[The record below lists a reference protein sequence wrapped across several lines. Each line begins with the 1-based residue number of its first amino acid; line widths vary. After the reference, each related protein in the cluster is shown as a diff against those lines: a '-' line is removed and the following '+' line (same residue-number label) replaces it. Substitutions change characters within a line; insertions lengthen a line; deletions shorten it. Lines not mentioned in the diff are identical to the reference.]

1 MAVEV
6 GKANEA
12 TVMLT
17 SGASGR
23 VSALFSLRMLRSLWL
38 LLNAFLLLF
47 LLPFRGRR
55 RMAQVK
61 EAEKVKVVERKG
73 TFLRVPAKMVP
84 RKSLVDQE
92 VAARRALAIRRVL
105 QDDDKDTVREFSCF
119 GKSIGDTMF
128 TQSWTPLTTKVRGL
142 VFILHGLNEH
152 SGRYNDFAK
161 KLNAS
166 GLKVYG
172 MDWIVMH
179 NTRRRQVA
187 MKFIQRL
194 DEEAGEGTSQ
204 VPPANVDQHEPQN
217 EVDSQASGAVP
228 PPPPEGR
235 RGANIPPGP
244 LPVVPDQDLDMRS
257 AVQLLTRIVASQ
269 AQHQTFGIA
278 DRSVSARVRDFINL
292 DPPVFTGVDHNADP
306 QDFLDLMQRTLQ
318 IIHATD
324 VESVEFT
331 SYRLRDVAVTWYE
344 TWKQT
349 RGPNVPP
356 VTWKEFS
363 EAFLQQYLPIE
374 LRRAR
379 RDRFLHLEQGNMSVR
394 EYSMQFNSLAR
405 YAPKIV
411 ADMSDRVHQFVSGL
425 GAHLINECTTASL
438 NQGMDI
444 ARIQAYAQGLEDRKR
459 QQRANREHDR
469 GQQKRA
475 RFAGNIGEFRGGFRP
490 QFPRRQ
496 SYPAASAPP
505 QFQGQRQ
512 DRTTYS
518 GPGQS
523 SRTPGPQFRG
533 EFSQMRPQFLRCDR
547 CGRNHFGPCRQGSDA
562 CYTCGQP
569 GHIMRHCPM
578 TGGGGMAQPTASVG
592 ASSSSVRPPRQSMQT
607 SAGRG
612 RGRFGASGSGGQQN
626 RIYALSSRQ
635 DLESSPDVVTG
646 HGGSDGLH
654 AYVPSLDDA
663 VSDMKQFLSKI
674 LAENRGLKCFCFGH
688 STGAAIV
695 LKASLDP
702 KVRARICGVVLTSP
716 AVGVQPAH
724 PIFTALAPVVSFLMP
739 RFQFSAAN
747 KEGVTVSRDPKVL
760 LAKYSDPLVFTG
772 AIRVRTG
779 YEILRITANLQQ
791 NLSSFTIPFLVL
803 HGTDDAVTDP
813 EASKK
818 LYAEALSTDKNIKL
832 YDGLLHDLLFEPERE
847 EIMKEIIVWLSQ
859 RL

>member
-172 MDWIVMH
+172 MDWI
-179 NTRRRQVA
+179 
-187 MKFIQRL
+187 
-194 DEEAGEGTSQ
+194 
-204 VPPANVDQHEPQN
+204 
-217 EVDSQASGAVP
+217 
-228 PPPPEGR
+228 
-235 RGANIPPGP
+235 
-244 LPVVPDQDLDMRS
+244 
-257 AVQLLTRIVASQ
+257 
-269 AQHQTFGIA
+269 
-278 DRSVSARVRDFINL
+278 
-292 DPPVFTGVDHNADP
+292 
-306 QDFLDLMQRTLQ
+306 
-318 IIHATD
+318 
-324 VESVEFT
+324 
-331 SYRLRDVAVTWYE
+331 
-344 TWKQT
+344 
-349 RGPNVPP
+349 
-356 VTWKEFS
+356 
-363 EAFLQQYLPIE
+363 
-374 LRRAR
+374 
-379 RDRFLHLEQGNMSVR
+379 
-394 EYSMQFNSLAR
+394 
-405 YAPKIV
+405 
-411 ADMSDRVHQFVSGL
+411 
-425 GAHLINECTTASL
+425 
-438 NQGMDI
+438 
-444 ARIQAYAQGLEDRKR
+444 
-459 QQRANREHDR
+459 
-469 GQQKRA
+469 
-475 RFAGNIGEFRGGFRP
+475 
-490 QFPRRQ
+490 
-496 SYPAASAPP
+496 
-505 QFQGQRQ
+505 
-512 DRTTYS
+512 
-518 GPGQS
+518 
-523 SRTPGPQFRG
+523 
-533 EFSQMRPQFLRCDR
+533 
-547 CGRNHFGPCRQGSDA
+547 
-562 CYTCGQP
+562 
-569 GHIMRHCPM
+569 
-578 TGGGGMAQPTASVG
+578 
-592 ASSSSVRPPRQSMQT
+592 
-607 SAGRG
+607 
-612 RGRFGASGSGGQQN
+612 
-626 RIYALSSRQ
+626 
-635 DLESSPDVVTG
+635 G